1 MPLNTEVII
10 SINFGIATKNTITPM
25 VISIIS
31 DGAFI
36 AEFNFPPPYFKAPNN
51 NPAGIVANGLFAAIN
66 DTAIPS
72 KPYP

>member
-1 MPLNTEVII
+1 
-10 SINFGIATKNTITPM
+10 M

-72 KPYP
+72 NHILERKPIHLLDVLL